1 MQCIN
6 VYNINMLQSTVIMNI
21 YNNEEL
27 DFMYEYSSAGNT
39 VNVWIFET
47 MPSKYTNI
55 LIYN

>member
-1 MQCIN
+1 
-6 VYNINMLQSTVIMNI
+6 MNI

>member
-1 MQCIN
+1 
-6 VYNINMLQSTVIMNI
+6 MNI
-21 YNNEEL
+21 YNNVEL

-47 MPSKYTNI
+47 ILPSKYTNI